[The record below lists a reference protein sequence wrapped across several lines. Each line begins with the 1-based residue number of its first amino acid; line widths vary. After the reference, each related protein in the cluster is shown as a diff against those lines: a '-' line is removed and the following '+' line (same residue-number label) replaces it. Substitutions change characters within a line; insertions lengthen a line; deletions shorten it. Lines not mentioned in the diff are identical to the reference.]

1 MMQYDGASE
10 ARLRSPSKVSRSG
23 FKKDALRRFLM
34 EATKATSRRQ
44 PSLQCQEGNLA
55 EMTLAEKIRR
65 LKNRERMREFRKRN
79 REMERR
85 DALGAEKGKGKGD
98 GKCRTDSDFDLL
110 KDRMCKAQ
118 VSTFVDLMVYQ
129 KLA

>member
-1 MMQYDGASE
+1 
-10 ARLRSPSKVSRSG
+10 
-23 FKKDALRRFLM
+23 M
-34 EATKATSRRQ
+34 EATKATSRSQ

-55 EMTLAEKIRR
+55 EMTLAEKFR
-65 LKNRERMREFRKRN
+65 LKNRERMREFRKSK

-98 GKCRTDSDFDLL
+98 GECRTDSDFDLL

>member
-1 MMQYDGASE
+1 
-10 ARLRSPSKVSRSG
+10 
-23 FKKDALRRFLM
+23 M
-34 EATKATSRRQ
+34 EATKATSRSQ
-44 PSLQCQEGNLA
+44 PSLQCQEGNLD
-55 EMTLAEKIRR
+55 EMTLAENRR

-98 GKCRTDSDFDLL
+98 GECRTDSDFDLL

>member
-1 MMQYDGASE
+1 
-10 ARLRSPSKVSRSG
+10 
-23 FKKDALRRFLM
+23 M

-55 EMTLAEKIRR
+55 S
-65 LKNRERMREFRKRN
+65 
-79 REMERR
+79 
-85 DALGAEKGKGKGD
+85 GAEKGEGKGD

>member
-1 MMQYDGASE
+1 
-10 ARLRSPSKVSRSG
+10 
-23 FKKDALRRFLM
+23 M

-65 LKNRERMREFRKRN
+65 LKNRERMRESRKRM
-79 REMERR
+79 REPHEGNL
-85 DALGAEKGKGKGD
+85 ASGAEKGEGKGD

>member
-1 MMQYDGASE
+1 
-10 ARLRSPSKVSRSG
+10 
-23 FKKDALRRFLM
+23 M
-34 EATKATSRRQ
+34 EATKATSRSQ

-55 EMTLAEKIRR
+55 EMTLDEKIR
-65 LKNRERMREFRKRN
+65 LKNRERMREYRKRK

-98 GKCRTDSDFDLL
+98 GECRTDSDFDLL